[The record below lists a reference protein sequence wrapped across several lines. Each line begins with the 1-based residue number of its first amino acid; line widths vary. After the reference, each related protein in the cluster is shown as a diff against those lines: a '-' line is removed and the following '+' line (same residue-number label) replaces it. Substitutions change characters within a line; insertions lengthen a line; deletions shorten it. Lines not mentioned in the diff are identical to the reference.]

1 MARRPPVRQ
10 KREMTAREMAEKFGC
25 SISTIMRAVSLP
37 REEYLAEHSISRE
50 KPWLTLGISRATWYR
65 RGKPMPSST
74 EKADTARAGQPVL

>member
-65 RGKPMPSST
+65 RGKP
-74 EKADTARAGQPVL
+74 DGRAAVEPQQPAA